1 MTQQFKVGQ
10 TVKTK
15 GGYDAEILKTDAAG
29 DCPIV
34 AYVVLNNKRSEVITC
49 TGSGVYNPRE
59 ECGSV
64 FDLIPPEPKLTGF
77 INVDADGC
85 QEFYTTREKA
95 DAFASDDRTHCIDL
109 SDLTEEQLR
118 KWRVED

>member
-10 TVKTK
+10 MVKTK
-15 GGYDAEILKTDAAG
+15 CGCDAEILKTDAPG
-29 DCPIV
+29 EYPIV
-34 AYVVLNNKRSEVITC
+34 AFVDGQASRYRSDGRSFSAAAST
-49 TGSGVYNPRE
+49 
-59 ECGSV
+59 

-95 DAFASDDRTHCIDL
+95 DAFGSNDRTHCIDL

>member
-10 TVKTK
+10 MVKTK
-15 GGYDAEILKTDAAG
+15 GGYDAEILKTDAPCDFPIIAFVTG
-29 DCPIV
+29 DSFYPKGAIRRFDANGKSV
-34 AYVVLNNKRSEVITC
+34 M
-49 TGSGVYNPRE
+49 GSFY
-59 ECGSV
+59 
-64 FDLIPPEPKLTGF
+64 DLIPPEPKLTGF

>member
-15 GGYDAEILKTDAAG
+15 GGYDAEILMPDAPG
-29 DCPIV
+29 NFPIIAFV
-34 AYVVLNNKRSEVITC
+34 DGQVSTFTKDGRFWY
-49 TGSGVYNPRE
+49 GE
-59 ECGSV
+59 EDHP

-95 DAFASDDRTHCIDL
+95 DAFGSNDRTHCIDL
-109 SDLTEEQLR
+109 SDLTEEHLR